1 MINNDKIF
9 ATEMNVYACS
19 QGLFGPDEGVETVG
33 DFQLGDCNNG
43 HEDPDLDKAE
53 ESNENLIFTIDDE
66 CYKLKEFENGKYNIL
81 FVTGFSGSG
90 KTTLGGELSKKY
102 HCSLIQLDD
111 IMTPDLFTDSDF
123 NKIDPIVCEF
133 FKENEYAKLHRK
145 EHKCYDLAEE
155 FINYIMNKQL
165 SHKIIV
171 EGVQIWLSLNDKDN
185 IINYEKLKTY
195 PIIFKGTAGITSTIR
210 ALKRDKKKRT
220 MYKIAH
226 KYTYLFTDNLK
237 IEKLRNMI
245 KSEYCKK

>member
-123 NKIDPIVCEF
+123 NKIDPIICEF
-133 FKENEYAKLHRK
+133 FKENEYAK
-145 EHKCYDLAEE
+145 
-155 FINYIMNKQL
+155 
-165 SHKIIV
+165 
-171 EGVQIWLSLNDKDN
+171 
-185 IINYEKLKTY
+185 
-195 PIIFKGTAGITSTIR
+195 
-210 ALKRDKKKRT
+210 
-220 MYKIAH
+220 
-226 KYTYLFTDNLK
+226 
-237 IEKLRNMI
+237 
-245 KSEYCKK
+245 

>member
-66 CYKLKEFENGKYNIL
+66 CYKLKEFENGRYDIL

-102 HCSLIQLDD
+102 HCNLIQLDD

-123 NKIDPIVCEF
+123 NKIDPIICEF

-145 EHKCYDLAEE
+145 EHKCYDLA
-155 FINYIMNKQL
+155 
-165 SHKIIV
+165 
-171 EGVQIWLSLNDKDN
+171 
-185 IINYEKLKTY
+185 
-195 PIIFKGTAGITSTIR
+195 
-210 ALKRDKKKRT
+210 
-220 MYKIAH
+220 
-226 KYTYLFTDNLK
+226 
-237 IEKLRNMI
+237 
-245 KSEYCKK
+245 